1 MQIHDARF
9 ICSAATPKQ
18 YPPADLPEVAF
29 AGRSNVGK
37 SSLIN
42 KLLNRRKLVRTSKT
56 PGCTQLLNFFDV
68 NGRWRF
74 VDFPGYGY
82 AKAPGDVR
90 RRWRPMVEAYVTSRR
105 TLRGLVLLLDVR
117 RLPSPEDLAFWS
129 WLREQRVPVV
139 AVVTKVDKLSRND
152 RARQV
157 RTIAAHLACAPE
169 SLIRFS
175 AASGEG
181 RDELWA
187 ALERLLGER
196 EAEDLRRLRE
206 EEGSR

>member
-1 MQIHDARF
+1 MQIHDATF
-9 ICSAATPKQ
+9 TCSAATPEQ
-18 YPPADLPEVAF
+18 YPPAGLPEVAF

-56 PGCTQLLNFFDV
+56 PGCTQLLNFFEV

-74 VDFPGYGY
+74 VDLPGYGY
-82 AKAPGDVR
+82 AKAPADVR
-90 RRWRPMVEAYVTSRR
+90 RRWRPMVEAYLAGRR

-117 RLPSPEDLAFWS
+117 RLPSPEDLTFWS
-129 WLREQRVPVV
+129 WLRERAVPVV

-152 RARQV
+152 RARQLG
-157 RTIAAHLACAPE
+157 TIAAHLACAPE

-187 ALERLLGER
+187 ALERLLVER
-196 EAEDLRRLRE
+196 ETEDPGRLPG
-206 EEGSR
+206 EGSR

>member
-1 MQIHDARF
+1 MHIHHANF
-9 ICSAATPKQ
+9 ICSAATPEQ
-18 YPPADLPEVAF
+18 YPPAGPPEVAF
-29 AGRSNVGK
+29 AGRSNVGT

-56 PGCTQLLNFFDV
+56 PGCTQLLNFFEI

-90 RRWRPMVEAYVTSRR
+90 RRWRPMVEAYLAGRR

-117 RLPSPEDLAFWS
+117 RLPSAEDLTFWS
-129 WLREQRVPVV
+129 WLRERAVPVV
-139 AVVTKVDKLSRND
+139 AVVTKVDKLSRKD
-152 RARQV
+152 RTPQV
-157 RTIAAHLACAPE
+157 RTIAAHLACPPE

-187 ALERLLGER
+187 ALERLLVER
-196 EAEDLRRLRE
+196 KAEHPGPG
-206 EEGSR
+206 EGSR